1 MILSAVAMYS
11 HAALD
16 SWCRKKKSI
25 HVKVAA
31 GLACLLCPDE
41 RLHSSSGGRNACFVS
56 APDRRLDAM
65 LCSSKPLARQF
76 SNR

>member
-1 MILSAVAMYS
+1 MIQSAVAMYS

-25 HVKVAA
+25 HVKVAV

-41 RLHSSSGGRNACFVS
+41 PTAFI
-56 APDRRLDAM
+56 
-65 LCSSKPLARQF
+65 
-76 SNR
+76 